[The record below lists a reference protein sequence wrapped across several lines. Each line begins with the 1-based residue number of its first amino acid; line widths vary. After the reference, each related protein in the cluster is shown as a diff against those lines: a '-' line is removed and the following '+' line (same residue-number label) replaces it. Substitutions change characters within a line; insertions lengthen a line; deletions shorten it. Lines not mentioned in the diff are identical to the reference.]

1 MKYLVAPD
9 YEHHISMTP
18 WHKEYPQA
26 KVIGVEG
33 LDEKKKKED
42 IKFDVIFTKDNKH
55 TLKVDEEFDKEFD
68 VEYVPSHGNKV
79 CEPRLFPEMHEL
91 TQDRRSWWSTS
102 RGRRP

>member
-1 MKYLVAPD
+1 MKYLIAPD

-42 IKFDVIFTKDNKH
+42 IRFDVIFTKENRH

-68 VEYVPSHGNKV
+68 VEYVPGHG
-79 CEPRLFPEMHEL
+79 
-91 TQDRRSWWSTS
+91 SSS
-102 RGRRP
+102 